1 MVRQSSVHSH
11 LRGDIEGVREGLDI
25 VGWAVGLLEVGDVEG
40 ENEGETLGLRD
51 GEKEG
56 RTLGESEEGAI
67 VGSTDGETEGLLRK
81 KTPQIFEKH
90 PTFVVCSITTNSC
103 YWYYLC

>member
-11 LRGDIEGVREGLDI
+11 LRGDVEGVREGLDI

-56 RTLGESEEGAI
+56 RTLGESWDVFLPVWAVLRANNKHDAI
-67 VGSTDGETEGLLRK
+67 ISL
-81 KTPQIFEKH
+81 IM
-90 PTFVVCSITTNSC
+90 
-103 YWYYLC
+103 